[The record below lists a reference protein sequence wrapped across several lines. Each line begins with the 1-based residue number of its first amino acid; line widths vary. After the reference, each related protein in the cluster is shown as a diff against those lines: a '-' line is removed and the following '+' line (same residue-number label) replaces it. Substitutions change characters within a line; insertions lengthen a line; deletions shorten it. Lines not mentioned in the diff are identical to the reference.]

1 MILGYT
7 GSRAGASQPLVGL
20 IKPMTLFKSSLKD
33 TGGVM
38 IQEGVEA
45 IFCWNLG
52 AQALP
57 MGRPDGARGL
67 WPCFEE
73 LCVQH

>member
-45 IFCWNLG
+45 SFC
-52 AQALP
+52 
-57 MGRPDGARGL
+57 
-67 WPCFEE
+67 
-73 LCVQH
+73 